1 MSNHERIGHQLA
13 REAAGRGR
21 VRIVLFLAF
30 ALLVT
35 LPIAYG
41 AQRYV
46 RQREIIYAIPPIDPE
61 AEKQAVNLTEDMK
74 GWIVN
79 EGRQNAI
86 LYFSGNGEAVDAL
99 RTEFVGLFPERTVYL
114 MPYPSFPPNQG
125 VISEENVMKNALALY
140 DAVVNRHEAVG
151 LVGRSMGTGVAMQV
165 ASKRKIDHMLLV
177 SPFDQLF
184 NAEKALVPF
193 VPNRF
198 TMKDKYDSIA
208 LAPSIRVPT
217 VFVIGDKDVDV
228 TPQVSRRLAAAFGA
242 PPTIVEVAGANHFNI
257 AETEGYRAAVK
268 AAFSTTKADVN

>member
-1 MSNHERIGHQLA
+1 MTNHERIGHQLA

-21 VRIVLFLAF
+21 ARI
-30 ALLVT
+30 ALLLALVLIVA
-35 LPIAYG
+35 LPVAYG

-61 AEKQAVNLTEDMK
+61 AAKQAVDLTEDMK

-99 RTEFVGLFPERTVYL
+99 RTEFVGLFPDRTVYL
-114 MPYPSFPPNQG
+114 MPYPSFPPNPG
-125 VISEENVMKNALALY
+125 VISEANVVKNALALY
-140 DAVVNRHEAVG
+140 DAVVNKYEAVG
-151 LVGRSMGTGVAMQV
+151 LVGRSMGTGVAIQV
-165 ASKRKIDHMLLV
+165 ASKRKIDQMLLV

-184 NAEKALVPF
+184 NAEKALIPF

-198 TMKDKYDSIA
+198 TMKDKYDSITV
-208 LAPSIRVPT
+208 APSIRVPT

-228 TPQVSRRLAAAFGA
+228 TPKSSQRLAAAFGIA
-242 PPTIVEVAGANHFNI
+242 PTIVEVAGADHFNVVD
-257 AETEGYRAAVK
+257 TEGYRTAAR
-268 AAFSTTKADVN
+268 AAFSTSKADVN

>member
-1 MSNHERIGHQLA
+1 MSDHERIGHQLA

-21 VRIVLFLAF
+21 ARIVFLL
-30 ALLVT
+30 ALVLMIA
-35 LPIAYG
+35 LPVAYG

-61 AEKQAVNLTEDMK
+61 AEKQALNLTEDMK

-86 LYFSGNGEAVDAL
+86 LYFSGNGEAVDTL
-99 RTEFVGLFPERTVYL
+99 RTEFVGLFPDRTVYL
-114 MPYPSFPPNQG
+114 MPYPSFPPNPG
-125 VISEENVMKNALALY
+125 VISEENVVKNALALY
-140 DAVVNRHEAVG
+140 DAVVNKHEAVG

-165 ASKRKIDHMLLV
+165 ASKRKIDQMVLV

-198 TMKDKYDSIA
+198 TMKDKYDSIGV
-208 LAPSIRVPT
+208 APSIRVPT

-228 TPQVSRRLAAAFGA
+228 TPKSSQRLAAAFGVA
-242 PPTIVEVAGANHFNI
+242 PTIVEVAGADHFNVVD
-257 AETEGYRAAVK
+257 TEGYRTAVK

>member
-21 VRIVLFLAF
+21 ARIVLLLGL
-30 ALLVT
+30 ALLVV

-46 RQREIIYAIPPIDPE
+46 RQREIIYAIAPVDPE
-61 AEKQAVNLTEDMK
+61 ALKQAVNLTEDMK

-86 LYFSGNGEAVDAL
+86 LYFSGNGESVDAL
-99 RTEFVGLFPERTVYL
+99 RSEFVVLFPERTVYL
-114 MPYPSFPPNQG
+114 MPYPSFPPNPG
-125 VISEENVMKNALALY
+125 VISEENVVKNALALY
-140 DAVVNRHEAVG
+140 DAVVNKHEAVG
-151 LVGRSMGTGVAMQV
+151 LVGRSMGSGVAMQV
-165 ASKRKIDHMLLV
+165 ASKRKVDQMLLV

-184 NAEKALVPF
+184 NAENALVPF
-193 VPNRF
+193 IPNRF

-217 VFVIGDKDVDV
+217 VFVVGDKDTNV
-228 TPQVSRRLAAAFGA
+228 TPRNSQRLAAAFGV
-242 PPTIVEVAGANHFNI
+242 PPTIVEVPGADHFTIVN
-257 AETEGYRAAVK
+257 TDGYRTAAK
-268 AAFSTTKADVN
+268 AAFATDKSVVN